1 MKKAIL
7 LSLAAVIMASGAG
20 ATRARADVHP
30 HSRES
35 YVIGVGVG
43 GGVANVDIVDVTGE
57 DNDENGGVGYFRFGR
72 AVGDN
77 LILGLEASGWGAEK
91 TVNGEETDWAL
102 GHFSATL
109 TWFPGNGGTY
119 LRGGAGFAG
128 TEVKTVQGGRTVSK
142 EEDGFAMLG
151 ALGYEWRVSKHLALG
166 PQIEYVYFHIDG
178 DLVDN
183 AGYASGSIQL
193 NYYW

>member
-7 LSLAAVIMASGAG
+7 FSLAAVILVSGAW
-20 ATRARADVHP
+20 ATRAKASVHP
-30 HSRES
+30 HSRGS
-35 YVIGVGVG
+35 YVIGIGLGGGIANIDIVGVT
-43 GGVANVDIVDVTGE
+43 DE

-72 AVGDN
+72 AVSDN

-91 TVNGEETDWAL
+91 NIDGDDTDLAL

-128 TEVKTVQGGRTVSK
+128 SEVKAVQGTRTVSK
-142 EEDGFAMLG
+142 EEGGFALLG
-151 ALGYEWRVSKHLALG
+151 ALGYEWRITQHLALG
-166 PQIEYVYFHIDG
+166 PEIEYVYLHIDG
-178 DLVDN
+178 DLVVN
-183 AGYASGSIQL
+183 AGYVSGSMQFS
-193 NYYW
+193 YYW

>member
-1 MKKAIL
+1 MKRAIL
-7 LSLAAVIMASGAG
+7 FSLAAVILACGVG
-20 ATRARADVHP
+20 ATRAKAGVHP

-35 YVIGVGVG
+35 FVIGIGVG
-43 GGVANVDIVDVTGE
+43 GGVANIDFVDVSGQ

-77 LILGLEASGWGAEK
+77 LILGLEASGWGTEK
-91 TVNGEETDWAL
+91 TIDGDDTDWAMGYL
-102 GHFSATL
+102 AATL

-128 TEVKTVQGGRTVSK
+128 TEFKAVQGARTVSE
-142 EEDGFAMLG
+142 EEDGFVLLG
-151 ALGYEWRVSKHLALG
+151 ALGYEWRVTKHIALG
-166 PQIEYVYFHIDG
+166 PQIEYAYLHIDG